1 MSGDEELGQDV
12 LPSLCTLVGAR
23 ATRSLGRISLG

>member
-1 MSGDEELGQDV
+1 MSGDEELAQEM
-12 LPSLCTLVGAR
+12 LPSLCTLVGSR